1 MRRASDWQ
9 RVTAMIELA
18 SKADDSQ
25 PLLSDRPHNR
35 TMLLEAVGIS
45 KSYWRRGGLFQGRIE
60 NRALDD
66 VSLGL
71 APGEILGLV
80 GESGCGKSTFAK
92 VLLGLEAADAGALD
106 VGNTR
111 IFEPSRRA
119 VPAAQ
124 RGIQMVFQD
133 PYSSLNPRMMV
144 RDLLSEGLR
153 IRGGL
158 SRAEIA
164 DEVRRHLALVGLGA
178 DALTKYPHQFSGG
191 QRQRLCIARA
201 IIVKPKVLIADE
213 AASSLDV
220 SVQMQI
226 LNLLLDLRD
235 QIGLGIIFISHD
247 MGVIEYLCDRIAVMY
262 RGRIVEE
269 GLAADILDH
278 PHHPYTGH
286 LIAARPRVGQRRTD
300 AGTTVR
306 EKDPAAIALTPGELD
321 RRCIYAE
328 RCSRALDRC
337 YVEKPELTSRGTTKL
352 ACHNPLGQHRENS
365 LPTTTSHFVP

>member
-1 MRRASDWQ
+1 MTELMPGSPDLQPRSTSSPRSDGK
-9 RVTAMIELA
+9 LL
-18 SKADDSQ
+18 KAVD
-25 PLLSDRPHNR
+25 
-35 TMLLEAVGIS
+35 IS
-45 KSYWRRGGLFQGRIE
+45 KSFWRRGTLLQRRME
-60 NRALDD
+60 NRALDG
-66 VSLGL
+66 VSLDL

-92 VLLGLEAADAGALD
+92 VLLGLEAADAGSLD
-106 VGNTR
+106 VGDVR
-111 IFEPSRRA
+111 IFEPNRRA
-119 VPAAQ
+119 IPAAQ

-133 PYSSLNPRMMV
+133 PYGSLNPRMMV

-158 SRAEIA
+158 SRAAIS
-164 DEVRRHLALVGLGA
+164 DEVRRHLTLVGLGT

-201 IIVKPKVLIADE
+201 IIVNPKVLIADE

-235 QIGLGIIFISHD
+235 RIGLGIIFISHD
-247 MGVIEYLCDRIAVMY
+247 MGVIEYLCDHIAVMY

-269 GLAADILDH
+269 GPASDILDR
-278 PHHPYTGH
+278 PRHPYTNL
-286 LIAARPRVGQRRTD
+286 LIAARPRVGQHRQASRTTGPEED
-300 AGTTVR
+300 L
-306 EKDPAAIALTPGELD
+306 AAIDLAPDNLST
-321 RRCIYAE
+321 RCLYAE

-337 YVEKPELTSRGTTKL
+337 RMERPPLIAHGTTKL
-352 ACHNPLGQHRENS
+352 ACFNP
-365 LPTTTSHFVP
+365 P